1 MGNVGKGKEE
11 RERRGGMIEVIAL
24 VKEGEATA
32 KGETVSF
39 LFFSF
44 FCFLFS
50 FFPFFSFFFISFF
63 FHSILS
69 FLAHP
74 LRMPALGIPGLAV

>member
-44 FCFLFS
+44 FLFS
-50 FFPFFSFFFISFF
+50 FFLFPFPFFFLYFLF

>member
-1 MGNVGKGKEE
+1 
-11 RERRGGMIEVIAL
+11 MIEVIAL

-44 FCFLFS
+44 FPFS